1 MNERHDYCRKLAK
14 ETIGRTDAGPL
25 AVVNLIQG
33 RSATGTSQQQR

>member
-1 MNERHDYCRKLAK
+1 MSGTIIAGSEPRKQL
-14 ETIGRTDAGPL
+14 GRTDAGPL